1 MEREEDL
8 IDDADPDEREA
19 AELAEEDAADDA
31 EIERQIDET
40 M

>member
-1 MEREEDL
+1 MERDDLKKPVVVEKPDEEKAETEED
-8 IDDADPDEREA
+8 
-19 AELAEEDAADDA
+19 EDDDA